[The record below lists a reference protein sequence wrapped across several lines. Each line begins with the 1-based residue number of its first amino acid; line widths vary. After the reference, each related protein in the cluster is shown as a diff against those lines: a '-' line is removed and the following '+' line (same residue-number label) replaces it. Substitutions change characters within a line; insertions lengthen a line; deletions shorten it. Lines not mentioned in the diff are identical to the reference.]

1 MAWGPAGVLRDRN
14 ARIYLAGVLVS
25 GFGDSAMSLAAGVWV
40 KELTGSDALAAL
52 VTFCAWAPA
61 TAGPLIGTMADR
73 VRRRPLLIATC
84 LVLAL
89 VMTAPLAVRSAPD
102 VWVLFTVLALVG
114 VGSVLMDAAEAALIA
129 AAIPAG
135 LRGDFNGLVRTAVE
149 STSLIGPLAGASL
162 FVVVGGPTAA
172 LLDALTFLLAAA
184 AFTLIRVD
192 EPAPVKKA
200 ERANWARETADG
212 VRHLWRHPHLRSLV
226 VVGGCAMA
234 ASSLSSSANYA
245 LVEHGLHRPAAFVGV
260 LATVQGLGSVAG
272 GLSAGPLLRR
282 LSSRTVSALGLGLF
296 AAGVLARATGLLPL
310 VLAGG
315 LMVGLGLPWP
325 LISAMTSVQK
335 ETPGALLGRV
345 AATAGTLVFGPT
357 GPALLLGTLMVTAFD
372 HRVQLLAA
380 AAVALTGAVWLLG
393 KGPGR
398 VPAAGA
404 APGGADPALPPQRSG
419 APAAADQDTDH
430 G

>member
-1 MAWGPAGVLRDRN
+1 MDWGPAGVLKDRN

-52 VTFCAWAPA
+52 VTFCVWAPA
-61 TAGPLIGTMADR
+61 MAGPLIGTLADR
-73 VRRRPLLIATC
+73 VRRRPLLVFTC
-84 LVLAL
+84 LALAL
-89 VMTAPLAVRSAPD
+89 VMTAPLAVRSATD
-102 VWVLFTVLALVG
+102 VWVLFAVLALVG

-149 STSLIGPLAGASL
+149 STSLVGPLAGASL
-162 FVVVGGPTAA
+162 FVLVGGPTAA

-192 EPAPVKKA
+192 EPAPVKA

-212 VRHLWRHPHLRSLV
+212 VRHLWRHPHMRSLV
-226 VVGGCAMA
+226 VAGGCAMA

-245 LVEHGLHRPAAFVGV
+245 LVDHGLHRPAAFVGV
-260 LATVQGLGSVAG
+260 LATVQGIGSVAG

-325 LISAMTSVQK
+325 LISAMTSLQK

-380 AAVALTGAVWLLG
+380 AAVALAVTVWLLAG
-393 KGPGR
+393 GR
-398 VPAAGA
+398 GQAAA
-404 APGGADPALPPQRSG
+404 AASVGADPDLPPQRSD
-419 APAAADQDTDH
+419 APAAAEQDTDRV
-430 G
+430 